1 MRADFHALV
10 YCLLLVLGCANA
22 QTKVSPIKP
31 QPIYEQCEKLNTG
44 TATDDPVVKQ
54 IASLKEKDAKVRAQS
69 ALHLAK
75 SCDGRAVDPLIDLL
89 KDETPAVRVAAVEAL
104 GHLGHPDS
112 VEDLI
117 NQIGDKDPSVR
128 MALISSLA
136 SFKTF
141 RARNMVLNG
150 IANPSGADITD
161 IDDMRVRCAAILT
174 CNQIQDVSYSRK
186 AVLFLHGFLQ
196 SQHEPIRML
205 AEQTMN
211 ELKN

>member
-89 KDETPAVRVAAVEAL
+89 KDETPAVRVAAVEGL
-104 GHLGHPDS
+104 VHLGHPDS
-112 VEDLI
+112 AGDLI
-117 NQIGDKDPSVR
+117 NQMGEKGTSVGI
-128 MALISSLA
+128 ALISLVA
-136 SFKTF
+136 CIKTYT
-141 RARNMVLNG
+141 
-150 IANPSGADITD
+150 ST
-161 IDDMRVRCAAILT
+161 
-174 CNQIQDVSYSRK
+174 
-186 AVLFLHGFLQ
+186 
-196 SQHEPIRML
+196 
-205 AEQTMN
+205 
-211 ELKN
+211 